1 LAGEAEGEKRSR
13 ITMLGMSCL
22 PQLCTPS
29 ELPPGG
35 ISMVYVETPAREK
48 IMTTS
53 RIEAL
58 MTERK
63 GHRLALA
70 SARAV
75 AALAALENARI
86 SAWVVGSLARRT
98 FGYHSD
104 VDFLVDCDQDEKHA
118 AFRIVEAEMRD
129 FPFHFISSADLD
141 ETTRN
146 AMMEEAAGASSIRP
160 YAHPAG

>member
-1 LAGEAEGEKRSR
+1 
-13 ITMLGMSCL
+13 
-22 PQLCTPS
+22 
-29 ELPPGG
+29 
-35 ISMVYVETPAREK
+35 
-48 IMTTS
+48 MTTS

-75 AALAALENARI
+75 AALAALENAGI

-98 FGYHSD
+98 FGFHSD
-104 VDFLVDCDQDEKHA
+104 VDFLVDCSPGEKHA
-118 AFRIVEAEMRD
+118 AFRIIEAEMKD
-129 FPFHFISSADLD
+129 FPFHFTASADLD
-141 ETTRN
+141 EATRYV
-146 AMMEEAAGASSIRP
+146 MMEEAAGASSIRP